1 MSNVLECRGIAKTF
15 NDGSRELQVL
25 RGVDLTVE
33 PGKILSIS
41 GASGAGKST
50 LLQIMGTLDKPS
62 GGDVLYN
69 GRSVQ
74 AMGRKEINRLRSK
87 DIGFVFQF
95 YHLLSEFTA
104 LENVMMPGLGQG
116 KNKKDCRQRAEELLS
131 KVGLSER
138 VTHKPGQLSGGEQ
151 QRVAIARALFN
162 GPSVV
167 LADEPTGNLDENTGK
182 DIVDLIWSLNE
193 TDNITLVVVTHDL
206 TLAARAH
213 QWIHLHEGIAEIRQ

>member
-1 MSNVLECRGIAKTF
+1 MSNVLECRGVAKTF
-15 NDGSRELQVL
+15 NDGSRELRVL

-33 PGKILSIS
+33 PGRILSIS

-74 AMGRKEINRLRSK
+74 TMGRKEINRLRSK

-116 KNKKDCRQRAEELLS
+116 KTRKDCQQRAEELLT

-138 VTHKPGQLSGGEQ
+138 LTHKPGQLSGGEQ

-182 DIVDLIWSLNE
+182 DIVDLIWSLNQ

-213 QWIHLHEGIAEIRQ
+213 QWIHLHEGKAEIRQ